1 MAEAAKKPEK
11 GAAEAPAASI
21 IIKKVQ
27 GGHGGVGHHG
37 THPGQE
43 GAAIGRRSLRFK
55 FIDWYLA
62 DTPI

>member
-27 GGHGGVGHHG
+27 GGHGGAHG
-37 THPGQE
+37 GKL
-43 GAAIGRRSLRFK
+43 RSR
-55 FIDWYLA
+55 
-62 DTPI
+62 T